1 MAAAA
6 RAVPGPDSR
15 LGCAKKVAHRGGA
28 VAAFWRKSA
37 RKNSLAIDSGFGH
50 KVRTPAPPGFKRV

>member
-6 RAVPGPDSR
+6 HAAHGPYCR
-15 LGCAKKVAHRGGA
+15 LRCAKKVAHRGGS
-28 VAAFWRKSA
+28 VAAFWLKSA